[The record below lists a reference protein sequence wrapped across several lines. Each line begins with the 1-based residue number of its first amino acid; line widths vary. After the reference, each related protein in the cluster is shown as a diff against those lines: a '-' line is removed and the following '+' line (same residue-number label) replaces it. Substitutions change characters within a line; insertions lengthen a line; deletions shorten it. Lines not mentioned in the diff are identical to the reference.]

1 MPTHTLAFGIG
12 PWELGIVLLIVL
24 LIFGAGKLPGV
35 GAALGKSLNA
45 FKKNAALGEGE
56 DEGEDKNKDRKNK
69 ALNDNETA
77 NAKPINTTETDT
89 SSD

>member
-35 GAALGKSLNA
+35 GAALGKSLSA
-45 FKKNAALGEGE
+45 FKKNAALDKDE
-56 DEGEDKNKDRKNK
+56 DENK
-69 ALNDNETA
+69 AIDESKTSE
-77 NAKPINTTETDT
+77 AKPIDTSESKPTTTE
-89 SSD
+89 

>member
-45 FKKNAALGEGE
+45 FKKNAALGE
-56 DEGEDKNKDRKNK
+56 DEDKDKDKDSKNK
-69 ALNDNETA
+69 ALNETA
-77 NAKPINTTETDT
+77 NAKPIDTTETDT

>member
-45 FKKNAALGEGE
+45 FKKNAALGE
-56 DEGEDKNKDRKNK
+56 DEDKDKDKDSKNK

-77 NAKPINTTETDT
+77 NAKPIDTTETDT